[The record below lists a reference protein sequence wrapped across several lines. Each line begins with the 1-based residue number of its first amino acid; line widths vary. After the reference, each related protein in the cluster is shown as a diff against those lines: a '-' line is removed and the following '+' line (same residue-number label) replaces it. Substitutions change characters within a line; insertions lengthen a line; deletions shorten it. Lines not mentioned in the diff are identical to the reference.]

1 MFTDRQSIFLC
12 TLVVVA
18 FVVFGILN
26 ILERLYI
33 AIPIISIFGL
43 ILLNL
48 LITKRHPKT
57 EESQDVISETDN
69 LES

>member
-1 MFTDRQSIFLC
+1 MLTDRQSIFLC
-12 TLVVVA
+12 TLVVVG

-33 AIPIISIFGL
+33 AIPIMSLFGL
-43 ILLNL
+43 IIINL

-57 EESQDVISETDN
+57 EAPQDIISKTDN